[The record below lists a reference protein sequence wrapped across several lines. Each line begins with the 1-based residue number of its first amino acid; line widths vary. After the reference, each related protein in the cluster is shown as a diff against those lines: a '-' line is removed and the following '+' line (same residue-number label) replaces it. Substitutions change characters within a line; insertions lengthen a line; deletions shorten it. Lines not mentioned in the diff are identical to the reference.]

1 MSRIGDAPVAL
12 PSGVS
17 VKLMGSRVEV
27 KGPKGVLTETLP
39 EAISVEVVNEQVGFK
54 RANEKTKTRALHGL
68 ARALV
73 NNMVVG
79 VTEGFKKELEIQGV
93 GYRADTK
100 GKTLNLSLGFSHPV
114 AMPVPEGLSVS
125 VTNNTMI
132 LIEGIDK
139 AMVGQFAANVRSK
152 RPPEPYK
159 GKGIRYLGEHVRRK
173 VGKTGAA

>member
-1 MSRIGDAPVAL
+1 MKRTLCLLAAGAMAATISTTALADPVAD
-12 PSGVS
+12 
-17 VKLMGSRVEV
+17 
-27 KGPKGVLTETLP
+27 
-39 EAISVEVVNEQVGFK
+39 F
-54 RANEKTKTRALHGL
+54 
-68 ARALV
+68 
-73 NNMVVG
+73 
-79 VTEGFKKELEIQGV
+79 
-93 GYRADTK
+93 YK

-139 AMVGQFAANVRSK
+139 AMVGQFAADVRSK